1 VSRAGSRALP
11 YASVA
16 FAACSWGT
24 WALVIRHTEALG
36 PMPAV
41 LEASIVMG
49 VIALVSWVA
58 SLRDGAPARRTWRA
72 WSLVAWFGVS
82 DLLTVLLF
90 FAAYK
95 LTIAVAVLTH
105 YMTPVF
111 VALSAPIVL
120 RERMTGRTG
129 VAIAVSSLGLV
140 AMLARRGGPD
150 ASGGG
155 EGMGESAAVVWTS
168 AALGTASA
176 VFYASNVLVN
186 KVIVRWFSTSQAM
199 FWHALV
205 ATGLG
210 LALVP
215 WSSWPTISAHAV
227 VFLGI
232 AALGPGALGGL
243 AFVWGLRRIP
253 AAHASTLTLLE
264 PLVSLFLGAAV
275 LGERVGVRALV
286 GGALILAGAVLV
298 MTQSAAP
305 AGDVTSA

>member
-1 VSRAGSRALP
+1 VSRGESRALP
-11 YASVA
+11 YAAVA
-16 FAACSWGT
+16 FAASSWGT

-36 PMPAV
+36 PMPAA
-41 LEASIVMG
+41 LEAAIVMG
-49 VIALVSWVA
+49 VIALVSWVV

-129 VAIAVSSLGLV
+129 FAIAVSSLGLV
-140 AMLARRGGPD
+140 AMLAHRGEPG
-150 ASGGG
+150 AAGGG

-186 KVIVRWFSTSQAM
+186 KVIVRWFSTGEAM

-205 ATGLG
+205 ATTLG

-215 WSSWPTISAHAV
+215 LSAWPTISPCAV
-227 VFLGI
+227 AFLTV

-298 MTQSAAP
+298 MTQAAAP
-305 AGDVTSA
+305 AADA